1 MAVKGALLR
10 WRKQSLSGAISL
22 LQEQLPH
29 VASKRLAL
37 PPQCQA
43 LEAKAEELSS
53 PPGGWV
59 GRGGDVPGPSA
70 CPLWAAM
77 AVLAD
82 THGGVRCSKVSSSS
96 PKK

>member
-1 MAVKGALLR
+1 MEEAVSVRCNFPSAGA
-10 WRKQSLSGAISL
+10 
-22 LQEQLPH
+22 
-29 VASKRLAL
+29 VASLASRRLAP

-77 AVLAD
+77 AVLAN